1 MAKIQ
6 IQIPGAITVGELA
19 KQLDI
24 GPAELISELIKN
36 GIMATVNEKIDVE
49 TAQIILA
56 DLDKDAEVVAID
68 PEASPVREKRKAS
81 DDAKSRPPVVAV
93 MGHVDHGKTS
103 LLDAIRG
110 SKVTENEAGGIT
122 QHISAYKV
130 EHKKRFVTFL
140 DTPGHEAFS
149 ALREHGAKLTDLAII
164 VVAAD
169 DGVKPQTKEAIKFAK
184 EAGVKILVAINKID
198 KEAANVNKVLQE
210 LSDNGLMPEAWGGDV
225 VTVEVSALKGE
236 GISELLDM
244 VFLVADVEELK
255 ADTDC
260 QAEGLVIEAHT
271 ATGKGAVVS
280 LLVEHGSLKKG
291 DCLVAGSAHGKIR
304 TLTDEKHNTIDE
316 AGPSDPVIVTGF
328 KQLPNFGDTFIVVKN
343 DKEAKQKAKENTTTH
358 SSGGRLNMS
367 GSELLKKM
375 NQLKDTS
382 ELTVMIR
389 ADVKGSLT
397 SILDSLK
404 TINNDE
410 VSARVVG
417 SGVGNITESD
427 VMMAATSGAVIYGF
441 SVELSVQIKQ
451 LAISENV
458 DIKIFDVIYELIDDA
473 KGRLEAMLEPEI
485 IETEVGRLII
495 KGVFRTT
502 KTQVICGGEVS
513 KGKIMPGTIAKVMR
527 GGKEITEVK
536 VVSVKRQQQE
546 VKEVYE
552 GDMCGIQLETKSKI
566 LLEEGD
572 KLELI
577 TRETKARKL

>member
-1 MAKIQ
+1 
-6 IQIPGAITVGELA
+6 
-19 KQLDI
+19 
-24 GPAELISELIKN
+24 
-36 GIMATVNEKIDVE
+36 MATVNEKIDVE

-68 PEASPVREKRKAS
+68 PEASPVREKREVS

-110 SKVTENEAGGIT
+110 SKVTEDEAGGIT

-184 EAGVKILVAINKID
+184 KAGVKILVAINKID
-198 KEAANVNKVLQE
+198 KETANANKVLQE

-225 VTVEVSALKGE
+225 VTVEVSALKDE

-260 QAEGLVIEAHT
+260 HAEGLVIEAHT
-271 ATGKGAVVS
+271 AIGKGAVVS

-291 DCLVAGSAHGKIR
+291 DYLVAGSAHGKIR
-304 TLTDEKHNTIDE
+304 TLTDEKHNTINE

-328 KQLPNFGDTFIVVKN
+328 KQLPNFGDIFIVVKN
-343 DKEAKQKAKENTTTH
+343 DKEAKQKAKENTTSH
-358 SSGGRLNMS
+358 SGSGRLNMS

-382 ELTVMIR
+382 ELPTMIR
-389 ADVKGSLT
+389 TDVKGSLT

-404 TINNDE
+404 TLNNDE
-410 VSARVVG
+410 VSVRVVG

-441 SVELSVQIKQ
+441 SVELPVQVKQ

-458 DIKIFDVIYELIDDA
+458 DIKIFDIIYELIDDA
-473 KGRLEAMLEPEI
+473 KGRLEAMLEPEV

-513 KGKIMPGTIAKVMR
+513 KGKVMPGTIAKVMR
-527 GGKEITEVK
+527 GKEEIAEVE

-546 VKEVYE
+546 VKEVFE
-552 GDMCGIQLETKSKI
+552 GDMCGLQLETKSKV